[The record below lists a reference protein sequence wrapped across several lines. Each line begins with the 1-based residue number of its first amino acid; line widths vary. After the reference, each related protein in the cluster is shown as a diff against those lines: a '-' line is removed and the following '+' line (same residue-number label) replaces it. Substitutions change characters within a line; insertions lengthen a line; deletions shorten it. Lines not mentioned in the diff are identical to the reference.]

1 MSWVLQ
7 REEAEAKRKVIEAKG
22 IADFQKIVTQGI
34 SEQLLRWKGIEGAS
48 SRHTPPTTMHHDET
62 DTPRAATEKLATSSN
77 AKMVVIGK
85 SDGLP
90 LVLAP

>member
-34 SEQLLRWKGIEGAS
+34 SEQLLRWKGIEGAFFS
-48 SRHTPPTTMHHDET
+48 SHSPPLCTTT
-62 DTPRAATEKLATSSN
+62 RLT
-77 AKMVVIGK
+77 
-85 SDGLP
+85 
-90 LVLAP
+90 